1 MGRPRVPLLNRDL
14 IRDTALELI
23 DRDGL
28 AEMSMRKLAAEL
40 GVQASSLYKHYPTKD
55 EVLDAVASQVAGE
68 IDTSGFDRGDDWQD
82 ALAAWARSHRAA
94 LAAHPNLVPYLATGP
109 GRRDVSLRIADAVH
123 GGLVGAGWPP
133 REATLIGA
141 ATRSLVLGSTVG
153 SFSRGFTDD
162 VQVYRDRYPHMGQAH
177 LLRGKAD
184 QIDTAGF
191 ELALTSFID
200 GLAIRFAALQ

>member
-1 MGRPRVPLLNRDL
+1 MVQRNGQCAVVIAPAPELSEELTTQAEQL
-14 IRDTALELI
+14 AL
-23 DRDGL
+23 R
-28 AEMSMRKLAAEL
+28 LAAEL

-55 EVLDAVASQVAGE
+55 DVLDAVASRVAGE

-191 ELALTSFID
+191 ELALTAFID
-200 GLAIRFAALQ
+200 GLAIRFNALQ

>member
-1 MGRPRVPLLNRDL
+1 MEHLTISIYVLGMLVLLAL
-14 IRDTALELI
+14 IFDFMNGFHDSANAIATVV
-23 DRDGL
+23 
-28 AEMSMRKLAAEL
+28 ST
-40 GVQASSLYKHYPTKD
+40 GVLKPQS
-55 EVLDAVASQVAGE
+55 AVAMAAFFNFVAIFVVNMKVAQTIGKDI
-68 IDTSGFDRGDDWQD
+68 IDPHIVDHYVIFG
-82 ALAAWARSHRAA
+82 ALVGAIVWNIITWYYGIPSSSSHA
-94 LAAHPNLVPYLATGP
+94 L
-109 GRRDVSLRIADAVH
+109 I

-191 ELALTSFID
+191 ELALTAFID
-200 GLAIRFAALQ
+200 GLALRFNALP

>member
-55 EVLDAVASQVAGE
+55 EVLDAVASKVAGE

-184 QIDTAGF
+184 QIDAAGF

>member
-1 MGRPRVPLLNRDL
+1 MGRPRVPLLNREL

-55 EVLDAVASQVAGE
+55 DVLDAVASQVARE

-191 ELALTSFID
+191 ELALTAFID
-200 GLAIRFAALQ
+200 GLAIRFNALQ

>member
-1 MGRPRVPLLNRDL
+1 MGRPRVPLLNREL
-14 IRDTALELI
+14 IRDTALDLI

-55 EVLDAVASQVAGE
+55 DVLDAVASRVAGE

-191 ELALTSFID
+191 ELALTAFID
-200 GLAIRFAALQ
+200 GLAIRFSALE